1 VQARNSPPLT
11 NGTLAI
17 IQGINSAMLYRVSF
31 LGWLLFPSNPMK
43 ETVSTAMPPCFDRW
57 CQRFDDI
64 FRTKAQRKEFRN
76 YLGGLLGES
85 ERKNLSQLAQNAVD
99 VSYHSLRHF
108 AVRANWSE
116 QEINERR
123 LQVMNSCRQTKIPH
137 GFSLIV
143 DLAWT

>member
-1 VQARNSPPLT
+1 
-11 NGTLAI
+11 
-17 IQGINSAMLYRVSF
+17 MLYRVSF